1 MNPIFTNLE
10 QTLSY
15 MICLNVSPSLIKT
28 NSTLTVESEGKE
40 LNKNHNSLKPK
51 QILYANGDKQFQW
64 FPKQVN

>member
-28 NSTLTVESEGKE
+28 NRTLTVKSEGKE
-40 LNKNHNSLKPK
+40 LNKNHNSLKLK
-51 QILYANGDKQFQW
+51 QILYASGDKQFQW